1 MNWDTLWNGG
11 SSLNLLE
18 IFLRVTILYLS
29 IVVMTRLMGPRQVGI
44 VSAFNFITHAGMAHV
59 ATSRMVNPESSL
71 SAALVIIPV
80 AYSLSLLLSV
90 IDYGFP
96 TWVGTTPLPLV
107 QNGQI
112 LQKNLKRAQVT
123 IDDLLAQL
131 RLKKV
136 HNLSDV
142 AAAVLEPMGELS
154 VLKTPESSPVTRSMM
169 NLPDKPTGMG
179 MVLINDGVVERQHL
193 YALGLNENW
202 LEQEIAKKG
211 FSISQVLLATLESTG
226 YIHVSVQN
234 NLN

>member
-11 SSLNLLE
+11 PSLTPLE
-18 IFLRVTILYLS
+18 IFLRVTILYFS

-71 SAALVIIPV
+71 TAALVIIAV
-80 AYSLSLLLSV
+80 AYSLSLLLSM
-90 IDYGFP
+90 IDYRFP
-96 TWVGTTPLPLV
+96 SWVGTSPVPLV

-123 IDDLLAQL
+123 MDDLLAQL

-154 VLKTPESSPVTRSMM
+154 VIKTPESSPITRSMLK
-169 NLPDKPTGMG
+169 LPDTPTGMG
-179 MVLINDGVVERQHL
+179 TVLIYDGKVERQHL
-193 YALGLNENW
+193 YALGLKEHW
-202 LEQEIAKKG
+202 LKKEIAKKG
-211 FSISQVLLATLESTG
+211 FSVSQVLLATLESTG
-226 YIHVSVQN
+226 NIHVSVQN

>member
-1 MNWDTLWNGG
+1 MNWDTLWSGG
-11 SSLNLLE
+11 QSLNPLE
-18 IFLRVTILYLS
+18 IFLRVTILYFS

-71 SAALVIIPV
+71 TAALVVIVV
-80 AYSLSLLLSV
+80 AYSLSLLLSW
-90 IDYGFP
+90 IDYGLP
-96 TWVGTTPLPLV
+96 SWVGTNPMPLV

-142 AAAVLEPMGELS
+142 ASAVLEPMGELS
-154 VLKTPESSPVTRSMM
+154 VLKTPESSSVTRSMM
-169 NLPDKPTGMG
+169 KLPVNPAGMG
-179 MVLINDGVVERQHL
+179 AVLIYDGKVERQHL
-193 YALGLNENW
+193 YALGLKENW
-202 LEQEIAKKG
+202 LEKEIAEKG

-226 YIHVSVQN
+226 NIHVSVQN